1 MNTTASPSTHP
12 RDKLGAFALAMH
24 NGPFA
29 IWQLCV
35 SPFCLS
41 LLATSQN
48 PLHLYLWIY
57 LTACNLQ
64 NQEQEVPRG
73 LEGWGWGGTTIHSG
87 NSRTQAD
94 STGAVVWMYVLTRS
108 DSKAYT
114 ALPTRNQIPELPCT
128 RHKSDMR
135 HSWPFDSLKCSSKK
149 K

>member
-73 LEGWGWGGTTIHSG
+73 LGVEG
-87 NSRTQAD
+87 RTQHTQAIPEHKQTAQGQW
-94 STGAVVWMYVLTRS
+94 SGCMSSASS

-114 ALPTRNQIPELPCT
+114 ALPTHNQVPELPDT

-135 HSWPFDSLKCSSKK
+135 HSWSFDSLESSSSKK
-149 K
+149 